1 MSKFESHTFLTFCFY
16 RFDKEIHQRVN
27 YMASLT
33 EGCDRKVVRFN
44 LKIERSFSE
53 SDIHE
58 LKSQSDSLSS

>member
-1 MSKFESHTFLTFCFY
+1 
-16 RFDKEIHQRVN
+16 
-27 YMASLT
+27 MASLT

-58 LKSQSDSLSS
+58 LKSQSDSLSSKSLNSSEDLEPAEEHPKSSSLFG